1 MLGDVRVPLSMA
13 NRGKMWGPALY
24 LEAVGGRQAALF
36 PEGQGALELLCW
48 AEWQCAGLT

>member
-1 MLGDVRVPLSMA
+1 VLGDVRVPLSMV

-48 AEWQCAGLT
+48 AEWQCSGLA